1 MIRWKGLPVF
11 FISNGN
17 KGKESRI
24 AERQRERERE
34 SARGRALW
42 QEKNSVTNK
51 TDCWRI
57 NM

>member
-1 MIRWKGLPVF
+1 MERFASFL
-11 FISNGN
+11 ISNGK

-42 QEKNSVTNK
+42 QEKDSVTNK
-51 TDCWRI
+51 TDC
-57 NM
+57 